1 MTAEYLIHF
10 PDGTTDGPYTE
21 EELLDMVDA
30 DELSAGAVCEDTATG
45 QRMRVRQLFQVIPPA
60 AGKTE
65 PPPGDGGSGPGPAA
79 SGSVS
84 PLRSTPTPAPARWVP
99 VPFPENPAARPPPQ
113 APLRTYY
120 RGSPSLLNSSASVLL
135 SVALATGGWYAGRWD
150 GAWLAWGWMAG
161 CALLAAVFFR
171 RSTTEYRVTSR
182 RVEAH
187 TGLFSKISRALPI
200 DGIRSIHV
208 TRKGLKGW
216 VGIGTVVFSSGG
228 AGEDVVFR
236 QIGRARAVGELVR
249 RLQPGESE

>member
-60 AGKTE
+60 VGKAE
-65 PPPGDGGSGPGPAA
+65 PPPGDGASGPMPAA
-79 SGSVS
+79 SPAPSA
-84 PLRSTPTPAPARWVP
+84 PAPARWIP
-99 VPFPENPAARPPPQ
+99 APFPENPAARPLPQPPS
-113 APLRTYY
+113 RTYY

-161 CALLAAVFFR
+161 CALLAAVFFK

-216 VGIGTVVFSSGG
+216 LGIGTVVFSSDG

-236 QIGRARAVGELVR
+236 QIGRVRAVEKLVR
-249 RLQPGESE
+249 LLQSGEAE